1 MFTDIFG
8 NAPRVR
14 LLDFLADHPDFD
26 YTISQMAEFAEIARP
41 TVYKLVEE
49 LLGQDMLTFTRSV
62 GDSRFYRLNVAN
74 PRIVAMLQVD
84 FEGINKELA
93 AGRTMRWLSPRK
105 RLRNPAP
112 VAVCAAAECSER
124 AQRRSAQIRGG
135 PFRERGRSRPI
146 EPLEGLLRVEIS
158 TVGRPRGLRIRRRYS
173 IFPTPLYTPGFV
185 FNRGSRTNEG
195 RRPRGGRSDRCDLRS
210 RRVRGPTDPEDPE
223 DAPVRPLVRLR
234 LAPPRLLLD
243 PPLGRSL
250 RRLTRS
256 RAPPLRPDR
265 HSPVGGAI
273 RLRFDR
279 TTRAADFRPHFRL

>member
-93 AGRTMRWLSPRK
+93 AGAYDEMALPPEAPTKSRAGS
-105 RLRNPAP
+105 RLR
-112 VAVCAAAECSER
+112 
-124 AQRRSAQIRGG
+124 
-135 PFRERGRSRPI
+135 
-146 EPLEGLLRVEIS
+146 
-158 TVGRPRGLRIRRRYS
+158 RRRM
-173 IFPTPLYTPGFV
+173 FRAGA
-185 FNRGSRTNEG
+185 
-195 RRPRGGRSDRCDLRS
+195 
-210 RRVRGPTDPEDPE
+210 
-223 DAPVRPLVRLR
+223 APVR
-234 LAPPRLLLD
+234 ANPR
-243 PPLGRSL
+243 R
-250 RRLTRS
+250 
-256 RAPPLRPDR
+256 
-265 HSPVGGAI
+265 AI
-273 RLRFDR
+273 RRKGPKSSD
-279 TTRAADFRPHFRL
+279 